1 MKKNKKRDKLKSVKT
16 ALFFVVIISAIPIGI
31 FAYFNMSYA
40 DKILPNILINK
51 EDYSSLAKE
60 EAYIKMENA
69 IQNVYG
75 QKLTF
80 TYNNKK
86 YQADLL
92 RLGASFYTNKTVDSA
107 FDYGR
112 GENIFWNI
120 REQIVLIN
128 SKKNF
133 PVEFEI
139 DKKRFES
146 FVSEAM
152 SEIENPPKNFRYK
165 YIGEKFIS
173 FTAEAGIVIDRD
185 KMINDIKDN
194 LKSLK
199 NDPVKIELVK
209 KDPETKEDLDR
220 RALSQAENILNK
232 KVVLKYNSSLWE
244 VQKEDFALWL
254 KFDSVE
260 NPDNKGKREL
270 GIRADKEK
278 IKDYFVFLVPQINR
292 APVNAQLEFKNGKV
306 DAFSLDQNG
315 ISLQMEKSV
324 EEIEK
329 NVFIPDNYKDS
340 SKKEI
345 EIQLITENIK
355 PEITIESIDNMG
367 ITSLLATGESNFSG
381 SPKNRK
387 HNIAV
392 GAGKFQGILIGP
404 GDEFSFVE
412 VLGNVGPKEGY
423 LPELVIKNGATIPEY
438 GGGLC
443 QVSTTAFRAAVKA
456 GLEITERKNHAYPVK
471 YYDPQGADATI
482 YPPHPDLRFRNNT
495 PAYILIQTR
504 VEGNNL
510 YFDFYGS
517 DDGRKVELVGP
528 SVYDKKSDGSM
539 KAVWTQ
545 KVFNKDGNL
554 QFEKKFYSDY
564 KSPAL
569 YPHKNPLE

>member
-1 MKKNKKRDKLKSVKT
+1 MKKNKKRVKYKSIKT
-16 ALFFVVIISAIPIGI
+16 ILLFAVIISAIPVGI
-31 FAYFNMSYA
+31 LAYFNVSYA
-40 DKILPNILINK
+40 DKILPNIMINT
-51 EDYSSLAKE
+51 EDYSGLAKE
-60 EAYIKMENA
+60 EAYSKLENIIKKAYE
-69 IQNVYG
+69 
-75 QKLTF
+75 QKLVF
-80 TYNNKK
+80 IYNNKK
-86 YQADLL
+86 YQADLS
-92 RLGASFYTNKTVDSA
+92 RAGVSFYTNKTVDDA

-112 GENIFWNI
+112 RENMFQNI
-120 REQIVLIN
+120 QELVALTN

-133 PVEFEI
+133 PVEFEM
-139 DKKRFES
+139 DETKLES
-146 FVSEAM
+146 FISQTM

-173 FTAEAGIVIDRD
+173 FTAETGVVIDRD
-185 KMINDIKDN
+185 KMINDIKDK

-209 KDPETKEDLDR
+209 KDPEIKDDLNGY
-220 RALSQAENILNK
+220 ALSQAENILNK

-254 KFDSVE
+254 KFDSAE
-260 NPDNKGKREL
+260 NSDNKEKKIL
-270 GIRADKEK
+270 GIIADKEK
-278 IKDYFVFLVPQINR
+278 IKDYFVSLVPQINR

-306 DAFSLDQNG
+306 DVFSLDHDG
-315 ISLQMEKSV
+315 ISLQMEKSM

-329 NVFIPDNYKDS
+329 NVFIPDNYKDNS
-340 SKKEI
+340 EKEI

-392 GAGKFQGILIGP
+392 GAGKFHGILIGP

-517 DDGRKVELVGP
+517 SDGRKVELVGP
-528 SVYDKKSDGSM
+528 VVYDKKSDGSM

-554 QFEKKFYSDY
+554 QFEKKFYSVY

>member
-16 ALFFVVIISAIPIGI
+16 ALLFVVIISAIPVGI
-31 FAYFNMSYA
+31 FAYFNVSYA
-40 DKILPNILINK
+40 DKIFPNILINK
-51 EDYSSLAKE
+51 EDYSSLTKE
-60 EAYIKMENA
+60 EAYVKMENA
-69 IQNVYG
+69 IKNVYG

-80 TYNNKK
+80 TYNDKK

-92 RLGASFYTNKTVDSA
+92 RLGVSFYTNKTVDGA

-120 REQIVLIN
+120 REQIALIN

-139 DKKRFES
+139 DKKGLES
-146 FVSEAM
+146 FVSGAM

-165 YIGEKFIS
+165 YVEGRFIP
-173 FTAEAGIVIDRD
+173 FTAETGIVIDRD

-199 NDPVKIELVK
+199 NDHIKIELAK
-209 KDPETKEDLDR
+209 KEPEIKEDLDR

-254 KFDSVE
+254 NFDSVE
-260 NPDNKGKREL
+260 NPDNKGKNIL

-278 IKDYFVFLVPQINR
+278 IKDYFVSLVPQINR

-306 DAFSLDQNG
+306 DVFSLDRDG
-315 ISLQMEKSV
+315 ISLQMEKSE

-329 NVFIPDNYKDS
+329 NVFIPDNYKDDS
-340 SKKEI
+340 EKEI
-345 EIQLITENIK
+345 EIRLITENIK

-367 ITSLLATGESNFSG
+367 ITALLATGESNFSG

-423 LPELVIKNGATIPEY
+423 LPELVIKNGATTPEY

-443 QVSTTAFRAAVKA
+443 QVSTTTFRAAVKA

-471 YYDPQGADATI
+471 YYSPQGTDATI

-528 SVYDKKSDGSM
+528 VVYDKKSDGSM

-545 KVFNKDGNL
+545 KVFDKDGNL

>member
-16 ALFFVVIISAIPIGI
+16 ALLFVVIISAIPVGI
-31 FAYFNMSYA
+31 FAYFNISYA
-40 DKILPNILINK
+40 DKIFPNILINA
-51 EDYSSLAKE
+51 EDYSGLAKE
-60 EAYIKMENA
+60 EAYVKMENA
-69 IQNVYG
+69 IKNVYG
-75 QKLTF
+75 QKLAF

-112 GENIFWNI
+112 GENMFWNI
-120 REQIVLIN
+120 REQIALIN
-128 SKKNF
+128 SKKDF

-139 DKKRFES
+139 DKTKLENFI
-146 FVSEAM
+146 SEAM
-152 SEIENPPKNFRYK
+152 LEIESPPKNFRYK
-165 YIGEKFIS
+165 YIEGKFIP
-173 FTAEAGIVIDRD
+173 FTAETGIVIDRD

-199 NDPVKIELVK
+199 NDPVKIELAK
-209 KDPETKEDLDR
+209 KEPEIKEDLDR
-220 RALSQAENILNK
+220 RALSRAENILNK

-254 KFDSVE
+254 NFDSVE
-260 NPDNKGKREL
+260 NPDNKEKNIL

-278 IKDYFVFLVPQINR
+278 IKDYFMSLIPQINR

-306 DAFSLDQNG
+306 DVFSLDQDG
-315 ISLQMEKSV
+315 ISLQMEKS
-324 EEIEK
+324 EKEIEK
-329 NVFIPDNYKDS
+329 NVFIPDNYEDNS
-340 SKKEI
+340 EKEI
-345 EIQLITENIK
+345 EIRLITESIK

-367 ITSLLATGESNFSG
+367 ITALLATGESNFSG

-423 LPELVIKNGATIPEY
+423 LPELVIKNGATTPEY

-443 QVSTTAFRAAVKA
+443 QVSTTAFRAAVNA

-471 YYDPQGADATI
+471 YYSPQGTDATI

-495 PAYILIQTR
+495 AAYILIQTR

-528 SVYDKKSDGSM
+528 VVYDKKSDGSM

-554 QFEKKFYSDY
+554 QFEKKFYSVY

>member
-1 MKKNKKRDKLKSVKT
+1 MKKNKKHIKYKSIKT
-16 ALFFVVIISAIPIGI
+16 ALIFTVIISAIPIGI
-31 FAYFNMSYA
+31 FAYFNTSYA
-40 DKILPNILINK
+40 DKILPNIMINT
-51 EDYSSLAKE
+51 EDYSGLTRE
-60 EAYIKMENA
+60 EAYSKLENA
-69 IQNVYG
+69 IKNVYE
-75 QKLTF
+75 QKFTF
-80 TYNNKK
+80 IYNDKK
-86 YQADLL
+86 YQADLSQI
-92 RLGASFYTNKTVDSA
+92 GASFYTNKTIDSA
-107 FDYGR
+107 LDYGR
-112 GENIFWNI
+112 GENIFQNI

-128 SKKNF
+128 SEKNF

-139 DKKRFES
+139 DETKLES
-146 FVSEAM
+146 FISEAM

-165 YIGEKFIS
+165 YIEGKFIP
-173 FTAEAGIVIDRD
+173 FTAEAGIVIDSG

-209 KDPETKEDLDR
+209 KDPEIKEDLDGY
-220 RALSQAENILNK
+220 ALSQAENILNK
-232 KVVLKYNSSLWE
+232 KVVLKYNSSSWE

-260 NPDNKGKREL
+260 NSENKGKKIL
-270 GIRADKEK
+270 GIKADKEK
-278 IKDYFVFLVPQINR
+278 IKDYLVSLIPQINR
-292 APVNAQLEFKNGKV
+292 EPVNAQLEFKNGKV
-306 DAFSLDQNG
+306 DVFSLDQDG
-315 ISLQMEKSV
+315 ISLQMEKSA

-329 NVFIPDNYKDS
+329 NVFVPDNYEDNS
-340 SKKEI
+340 EKEI

-367 ITSLLATGESNFSG
+367 ITSFLATGESNFSG

-392 GAGKFQGILIGP
+392 GAGKFQGTLIGP

-412 VLGNVGPKEGY
+412 VLGSVGPKEGY
-423 LPELVIKNGATIPEY
+423 LPELVIKNGATTPEY

-443 QVSTTAFRAAVKA
+443 QVSTTAFRAAVGA

-471 YYDPQGADATI
+471 YYNPQGTDATI
-482 YPPHPDLRFRNNT
+482 YPTHPDLRFRNNT

-517 DDGRKVELVGP
+517 DDNRKVELVGP
-528 SVYDKKSDGSM
+528 AVYDKKSDGSM

-545 KVFNKDGNL
+545 KVFDKDSNL
-554 QFEKKFYSDY
+554 QFEKKFYSVY